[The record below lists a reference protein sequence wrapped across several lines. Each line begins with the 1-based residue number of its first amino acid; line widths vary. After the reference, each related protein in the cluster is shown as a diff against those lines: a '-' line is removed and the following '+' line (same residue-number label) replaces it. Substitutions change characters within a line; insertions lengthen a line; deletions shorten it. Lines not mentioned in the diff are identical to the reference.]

1 MKELY
6 PTIPSKNVD
15 KTLTFHMLHN
25 IWIICSIAL
34 IFFIIL
40 HNPKSQNLGSQAQL
54 FGSTRT
60 AEESINK
67 ITWSLTGLFFLLTI
81 VISASSSSD

>member
-1 MKELY
+1 
-6 PTIPSKNVD
+6 
-15 KTLTFHMLHN
+15 MLHN

-40 HNPKSQNLGSQAQL
+40 HNPKSQNLGSQTQV

-67 ITWSLTGLFFLLTI
+67 ITWGLIGIFFLLTI
-81 VISASSSSD
+81 IISASSSSE